1 VIPDAPPRPA
11 VALPFAF
18 ATALLAFSSLNQ
30 VHRNPHL
37 AWSIASAAVL
47 LMAWSV
53 GLFIRTARSRRVLT
67 LDVALRRQH
76 YVQACAHSAILLYW
90 GWYWRPVYDAAYL
103 IAAQIIFAYAFDM
116 LLTWSRRDVYT
127 LGFGPFPI
135 VFSMSLFL
143 WFREEWFVWQF
154 VMLGVAFTAKAFLVW
169 ERGGRKTHIFNPS
182 AFALTVISLGLLIT
196 NASDVTWGREI
207 AITQFYPPQM
217 YLYLF
222 IVSLPGQL
230 LFGVTSMTLAA
241 VTTTYLFG
249 LVYFGLT
256 GTYFFIDSYVPIAVF
271 LGMHLLF
278 TDPSTS
284 PRAELG
290 RLIFGAVYGLSVV
303 GLYALLTAAG
313 LPTFY
318 DKLLQVP
325 LMNLSVRF
333 IDRLVQWP
341 ALRHVNPEGILRRF
355 TGYRRNLAYV
365 CLWGIL
371 FVVISATGGLG
382 DRHPGQWLPFWQEAC
397 RQTRPRACS
406 YAEQLEATLCR
417 AGSGWACNELGI
429 LKSER
434 DSDSIG
440 ALASWQRGCEMGFG
454 PACANAGDGGLRT
467 AAPGVTDYPI
477 LLRGSKGPIVELSPP
492 ALYARA
498 CQQQW
503 VDACRNATEPP

>member
-1 VIPDAPPRPA
+1 MSPGDAKSRSLSSIP
-11 VALPFAF
+11 
-18 ATALLAFSSLNQ
+18 
-30 VHRNPHL
+30 
-37 AWSIASAAVL
+37 
-47 LMAWSV
+47 
-53 GLFIRTARSRRVLT
+53 
-67 LDVALRRQH
+67 LR
-76 YVQACAHSAILLYW
+76 C
-90 GWYWRPVYDAAYL
+90 
-103 IAAQIIFAYAFDM
+103 
-116 LLTWSRRDVYT
+116 
-127 LGFGPFPI
+127 
-135 VFSMSLFL
+135 
-143 WFREEWFVWQF
+143 
-154 VMLGVAFTAKAFLVW
+154 
-169 ERGGRKTHIFNPS
+169 
-182 AFALTVISLGLLIT
+182 TV
-196 NASDVTWGREI
+196 
-207 AITQFYPPQM
+207 
-217 YLYLF
+217 YLF

-249 LVYFGLT
+249 LVYFRLT

-290 RLIFGAVYGLSVV
+290 RLMFGAVYGLSVV

-333 IDRLVQWP
+333 IDRLVQRP

-365 CLWGIL
+365 CLWGVL
-371 FVVISATGGLG
+371 FVLISATGGLG

-429 LKSER
+429 LKYER

-440 ALASWQRGCEMGFG
+440 ALASWQRGCEIGFG
-454 PACANAGDGGLRT
+454 PACANAGDGGVRT
-467 AAPGVTDYPI
+467 AAPRRDRLSNPSAGKQGTDRGVVPASAVRSGVSTAVGRCLSNRDRTAMTRRRYQKREGTYLVWRRIAESGPRNPAGPAMAW
-477 LLRGSKGPIVELSPP
+477 LVVCYSFGTGGVGGTRGSS
-492 ALYARA
+492 
-498 CQQQW
+498 
-503 VDACRNATEPP
+503 NATRPGKSSVTTCHTMSSSTPR